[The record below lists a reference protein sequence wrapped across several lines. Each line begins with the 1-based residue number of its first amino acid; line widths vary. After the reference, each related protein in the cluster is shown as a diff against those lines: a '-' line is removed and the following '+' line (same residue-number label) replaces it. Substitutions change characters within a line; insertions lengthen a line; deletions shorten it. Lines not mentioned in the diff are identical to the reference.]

1 MLRQLLSPA
10 AIVAN
15 FCELFGFFVRIKYM
29 KVCFVVNLKLIWV
42 FITLVRYIRQ
52 KSVVVDTNF
61 VAGMITIRASIN
73 I

>member
-1 MLRQLLSPA
+1 
-10 AIVAN
+10 
-15 FCELFGFFVRIKYM
+15 M

-42 FITLVRYIRQ
+42 FVTLVRYIRQ

-61 VAGMITIRASIN
+61 VAGMITLRASIN